1 MRKKTTILK
10 MIKTKTAVKIVVTL
24 IPYVQKAK
32 QMIEYVQY
40 RGMKN
45 IKQTKLLE
53 MKIIIIEINRKLFTA
68 DENMYFHE
76 NEALEQIQN

>member
-32 QMIEYVQY
+32 QKIEPFS
-40 RGMKN
+40 
-45 IKQTKLLE
+45 
-53 MKIIIIEINRKLFTA
+53 INLT
-68 DENMYFHE
+68 EVNT
-76 NEALEQIQN
+76 LV